1 MKQFS
6 YVLTKS
12 VQPHARTVNGLM
24 REIARF
30 DSCVSV
36 CGAEKQTAVKKA
48 RDILELGLRC
58 GDEITVA
65 IEGRDEEAAVAAIQG
80 FVIAQF

>member
-12 VQPHARTVNGLM
+12 AQPHARTVSGLM

-30 DSCVSV
+30 HSAVSV
-36 CGAEKQTAVKKA
+36 CSKGKETVVRKP
-48 RDILELGLRC
+48 RDILDLGLRC
-58 GDEITVA
+58 GDEIRVA
-65 IEGRDEEAAVAAIQG
+65 VEGCDEEAAVAAIQG
-80 FVIAQF
+80 FVITEF

>member
-6 YVLTKS
+6 YTLTKAA
-12 VQPHARTVNGLM
+12 QPHARTVSGLL
-24 REIARF
+24 REIERF
-30 DSCVSV
+30 ESCVSV
-36 CGAEKQTAVKKA
+36 RCAEKQAVIKKP
-48 RDILELGLRC
+48 RDLLDLGIRC

-80 FVIAQF
+80 FVVAQF